1 MKKTYMTA
9 LSLMLAT
16 SAFVVAPSTS
26 VAAEGQF
33 YLAPGLQW
41 IDFDKERLQDD
52 EYGFTLGL
60 GYDFTDNLSG
70 EINVFEMD
78 LDGPGPDEDLFQ
90 YRFDLLY
97 SFDRNIGQ
105 LTPFIVAGAGH
116 NDFSQNE
123 ETVYDA
129 GLGVSYQLSENLE
142 WRTAVRKFWGMDEH
156 YHDYGIDTSLIF
168 RFGGSAAPSRPAAS
182 APAARP
188 AAAASAAPTAP
199 VTAAP
204 DADGDGVPDSRDA
217 CPDTP
222 RNHRVDDR
230 GCSIVLEE
238 VARID
243 LNVQF
248 DFDQAVVKPE
258 FVAEIRQVADF
269 LNEHD
274 DTVAVLEGH
283 TDSMGTDEYN
293 MALSQRRVDA
303 VRQILLEQFD
313 IEPGKVR
320 AQGFGE
326 SRPTATNDTAQGRA
340 QNRRVES
347 VISTTLQ
354 RFETR

>member
-1 MKKTYMTA
+1 MKKTSMTA
-9 LSLMLAT
+9 LSLILVT
-16 SAFVVAPSTS
+16 SAFVVTPNTS

-41 IDFDKERLQDD
+41 IDFDKNRMQEE

-60 GYDFTDNLSG
+60 GYDFTDKLSG
-70 EINVFEMD
+70 EINVFDMD

-97 SFDRNIGQ
+97 SFDRQIGA
-105 LTPFIVAGAGH
+105 LTPFIVGGAGH

-129 GLGVSYQLSENLE
+129 GLGVKYQLSENLE

-156 YHDYGIDTSLIF
+156 YHDYGIDTSLVF
-168 RFGGSAAPSRPAAS
+168 RFGGNGEPARAASTPAARTPA
-182 APAARP
+182 APAAP
-188 AAAASAAPTAP
+188 VAS
-199 VTAAP
+199 AP

-222 RNHRVDDR
+222 RTHRVDDR

-248 DFDQAVVKPE
+248 DYDQAVVKPE
-258 FVAEIRQVADF
+258 YVAEIRQVADF

-283 TDSMGTDEYN
+283 TDSVGTDEYN
-293 MALSQRRVDA
+293 MGLSQRRVDA
-303 VRQILLEQFD
+303 VRQILIEQFN
-313 IEPGKVR
+313 IAPGKVTAR
-320 AQGFGE
+320 GYGE
-326 SRPTATNDTAQGRA
+326 SRPAATNDTAEGRA